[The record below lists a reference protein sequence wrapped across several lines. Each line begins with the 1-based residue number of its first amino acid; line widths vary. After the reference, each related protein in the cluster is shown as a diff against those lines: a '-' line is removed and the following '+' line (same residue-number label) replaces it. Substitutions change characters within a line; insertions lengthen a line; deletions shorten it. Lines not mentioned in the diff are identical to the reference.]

1 MQITNGTVSRTY
13 KPADYEGRTVTYSFT
28 LEPADDADVQTAKVA
43 LLAEKHARHMPTQA
57 EEQAALKTRAPR
69 AVPPQPTTTT
79 PVVSGTAQT
88 AAASASGP
96 DTVGTSD
103 PFGAAGAPASSAPT
117 SAPVSDTA
125 SNKAQPTP
133 ATEITDAMLQERI
146 KAKVASDA
154 KHTQGVL
161 DLIFFFTKNR
171 LTAIYKVTDQE
182 QRAEFLARLAA
193 L

>member
-69 AVPPQPTTTT
+69 AVPPPT

-182 QRAEFLARLAA
+182 QRAEFLAQLAA

>member
-57 EEQAALKTRAPR
+57 EEQAAPKTRAPR
-69 AVPPQPTTTT
+69 AVPP
-79 PVVSGTAQT
+79 SIST
-88 AAASASGP
+88 AAPTPPAEP
-96 DTVGTSD
+96 PSD
-103 PFGAAGAPASSAPT
+103 PFAGGAPASSAPT

-182 QRAEFLARLAA
+182 QRAEFLAQLAA

>member
-57 EEQAALKTRAPR
+57 EEQAAPKTRAPR
-69 AVPPQPTTTT
+69 AVPPSAQSPTIGV
-79 PVVSGTAQT
+79 PSVAANASEDVS
-88 AAASASGP
+88 
-96 DTVGTSD
+96 VSD

>member
-57 EEQAALKTRAPR
+57 EEQAAPKTRALR
-69 AVPPQPTTTT
+69 AVPP
-79 PVVSGTAQT
+79 SIST
-88 AAASASGP
+88 AAPTPPAEP
-96 DTVGTSD
+96 PSD
-103 PFGAAGAPASSAPT
+103 PFAGGAPVQSAPASAT
-117 SAPVSDTA
+117 DLAIV
-125 SNKAQPTP
+125 SNKALPTP

-182 QRAEFLARLAA
+182 QRAEFLAQLAA